1 MAVKLDLYRIFCE
14 VAEEE
19 SISDAAKSLYISQ
32 SAVSQSIR
40 QLEEQLQVRLFSRQ
54 PRGVTLTAEGRMLFD
69 YVRNAIGLIETG
81 EDKLQ
86 QTRKLMLGDLVIGA
100 SDTVTRNL
108 LLYYLQQFHFM
119 YPAIRIKILN
129 GTSYEVLQM
138 LRSGKVDLA
147 FASTPQETENL
158 WMRHCMTLH
167 NVFVAA
173 PDFPCEDRA
182 YTLAELSRFP
192 LMLLERKS
200 SARRFLERFF
210 SRNGVTLKP
219 EIELCS
225 HELLISVAAI
235 GLGVACVT
243 REFAVSALADGSI
256 RELRTVP
263 EIPERSLSVCAL
275 QEVTP
280 CPAAERF
287 LEFWA

>member
-108 LLYYLQQFHFM
+108 LLYYL
-119 YPAIRIKILN
+119 
-129 GTSYEVLQM
+129 
-138 LRSGKVDLA
+138 
-147 FASTPQETENL
+147 
-158 WMRHCMTLH
+158 
-167 NVFVAA
+167 
-173 PDFPCEDRA
+173 
-182 YTLAELSRFP
+182 
-192 LMLLERKS
+192 
-200 SARRFLERFF
+200 
-210 SRNGVTLKP
+210 
-219 EIELCS
+219 
-225 HELLISVAAI
+225 
-235 GLGVACVT
+235 
-243 REFAVSALADGSI
+243 
-256 RELRTVP
+256 
-263 EIPERSLSVCAL
+263 
-275 QEVTP
+275 
-280 CPAAERF
+280 
-287 LEFWA
+287 

>member
-138 LRSGKVDLA
+138 LRAGKVDLA

-158 WMRHCMTLH
+158 WMRT
-167 NVFVAA
+167 A
-173 PDFPCEDRA
+173 
-182 YTLAELSRFP
+182 
-192 LMLLERKS
+192 
-200 SARRFLERFF
+200 
-210 SRNGVTLKP
+210 
-219 EIELCS
+219 
-225 HELLISVAAI
+225 
-235 GLGVACVT
+235 
-243 REFAVSALADGSI
+243 
-256 RELRTVP
+256 
-263 EIPERSLSVCAL
+263 
-275 QEVTP
+275 
-280 CPAAERF
+280 
-287 LEFWA
+287 